1 MTNRLE
7 NILIGTLNWQHKSW
21 QDTFY
26 PAGMPEDWQLDYYS
40 NQYLTVLVSPT
51 IWQSWT
57 EEMLEELVESL
68 EDEEFYFVLQ
78 VNDLTEKNKMKLSLI
93 KQFLGDLFFAVVLE
107 NITDENDFFN
117 KKLAVAVTLK
127 QSGNNTRVTG
137 WSFAVGNN
145 LFSGMP
151 IIEVDLAVLS
161 LAQQKIILA
170 DFEASLPSSTD
181 GGIVFISNTDNN
193 RIDANKL
200 SDFKVLCE
208 LLGY

>member
-1 MTNRLE
+1 M
-7 NILIGTLNWQHKSW
+7 LIGIYFPL
-21 QDTFY
+21 FY
-26 PAGMPEDWQLDYYS
+26 MRVIITNSTSQ
-40 NQYLTVLVSPT
+40 VLKK
-51 IWQSWT
+51 WFFCF
-57 EEMLEELVESL
+57 LV
-68 EDEEFYFVLQ
+68 V
-78 VNDLTEKNKMKLSLI
+78 K
-93 KQFLGDLFFAVVLE
+93 FF
-107 NITDENDFFN
+107 
-117 KKLAVAVTLK
+117 LK

-151 IIEVDLAVLS
+151 IIEVDLSVLS

-170 DFEASLPSSTD
+170 DFAASLPSSTD

-208 LLGY
+208 LLGYQRSFCDYYYILSL